1 MTVDQ
6 ISGHI
11 IEVLK
16 NKLKLKFYAKN
27 LRENRF
33 DFMAVIRVKFKWS
46 SVVN

>member
-1 MTVDQ
+1 MILYAGQ
-6 ISGHI
+6 KKEK
-11 IEVLK
+11 EVLK